1 MEEYTKIEDYLLLN
15 NDNNIEKH
23 RSTPFSGILL
33 LAGGIILIPL
43 GLHAAMSDIIQ
54 MTRVVYCYLQRN
66 LEKQSFYL

>member
-33 LAGGIILIPL
+33 LAGGIILI
-43 GLHAAMSDIIQ
+43 GLMD
-54 MTRVVYCYLQRN
+54 
-66 LEKQSFYL
+66 KF